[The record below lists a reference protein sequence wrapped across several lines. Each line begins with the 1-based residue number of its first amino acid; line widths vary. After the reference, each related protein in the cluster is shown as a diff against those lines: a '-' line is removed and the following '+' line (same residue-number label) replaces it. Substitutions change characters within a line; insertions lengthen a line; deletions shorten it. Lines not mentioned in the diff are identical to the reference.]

1 MIAYFVPGS
10 LMFFLC
16 ELIGVDPVLALLWY
30 CLIATVMEIGVKLQR
45 KEPIGPG
52 ILWLNVLMLACFG
65 MGMFFVYL
73 VGLFFVYLVF

>member
-10 LMFFLC
+10 LMCFLC
-16 ELIGVDPVLALLWY
+16 GLIGVDPVLTLLWY
-30 CLIATVMEIGVKLQR
+30 CLIVTVMEIGAKLQR

-52 ILWLNVLMLACFG
+52 ILWLNVWLLACGG

-73 VGLFFVYLVF
+73 VF